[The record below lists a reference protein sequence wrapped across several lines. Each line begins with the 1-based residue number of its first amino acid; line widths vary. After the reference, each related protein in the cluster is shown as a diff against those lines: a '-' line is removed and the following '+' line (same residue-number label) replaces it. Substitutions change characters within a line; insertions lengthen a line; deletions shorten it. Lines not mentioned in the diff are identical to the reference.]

1 MMPYSPK
8 AVLDFWFAPEHEAL
22 LFEKN
27 DAFDQAIREQFE
39 ATWQAACQGLL
50 YPWRSTIY
58 GRLAEIIV
66 LDQFSRN
73 LMREDAR
80 AFAQDPMALVLS
92 QEIIKHPDFRYLT
105 PLEKAFALLPLEH
118 SESAEIHEKLAE
130 PLFNMY
136 TDEVSREFEVAH
148 KAIIDRF
155 GRYPHRNAVLGR
167 TSSQAELDFLEQPGS
182 SF

>member
-8 AVLDFWFAPEHEAL
+8 TVLDFWFAPANDDL
-22 LFEKN
+22 LFAKN
-27 DAFDQAIREQFE
+27 DDFDRAIREQFYD
-39 ATWQAACQGLL
+39 AWQAACSGLL

-73 LMREDAR
+73 LMRNDPR
-80 AFAQDPMALVLS
+80 AFAQDSMALVLA

-105 PLEKAFALLPLEH
+105 PQEKTFALLPFEH

-130 PLFNMY
+130 PLFKLY
-136 TDEVSREFEVAH
+136 TDDEGYQIERQH
-148 KAIIDRF
+148 QQIIDRF
-155 GRYPHRNAVLGR
+155 GRYPHRNQALGR
-167 TSSQAELDFLEQPGS
+167 PSTEEELAFLKEPGS

>member
-8 AVLDFWFAPEHEAL
+8 AVLDFWFDPANEAL

-27 DAFDQAIREQFE
+27 DAFDQRIRDQFE
-39 ATWQAACQGLL
+39 ETWQAAGQGLL

-73 LMREDAR
+73 LMRDDAR
-80 AFAQDPMALVLS
+80 AFAQDSMALVLS
-92 QEIIKHPDFRYLT
+92 QAIIKHSDFRYLT
-105 PLEKAFALLPLEH
+105 PIEKAFALLPLEH

-130 PLFNMY
+130 PLFRVY
-136 TDEVSREFEVAH
+136 TPDEFYQFELAH
-148 KAIIDRF
+148 KEIIDRF

-167 TSSQAELDFLEQPGS
+167 PSTQEELEFLEQPGS

>member
-8 AVLDFWFAPEHEAL
+8 AVLDFWFDPAHEAL

-27 DAFDQAIREQFE
+27 DTFDQAIRDQFE
-39 ATWQAACQGLL
+39 ETWQAACQGLL
-50 YPWRSTIY
+50 YPWRTTIY

-73 LMREDAR
+73 LQRGDAR
-80 AFAQDPMALVLS
+80 AFAQDTMALVLS

-105 PLEKAFALLPLEH
+105 PQEKAFALLPLEH
-118 SESAEIHEKLAE
+118 SESADIHEKLAE
-130 PLFNMY
+130 PLFKHY
-136 TDEVSREFEVAH
+136 TEDDTYQYELAH
-148 KAIIDRF
+148 QRIIERF
-155 GRYPHRNAVLGR
+155 GRYPHRNATLGR
-167 TSSQAELDFLEQPGS
+167 PSTQEELDFLKEDGS

>member
-1 MMPYSPK
+1 MMPHSPK
-8 AVLDFWFAPEHEAL
+8 SVLDFWFDPANEAL

-27 DAFDQAIREQFE
+27 DAFDKAIRDQFE
-39 ATWQAACQGLL
+39 DTWHAACQGLL

-73 LMREDAR
+73 LMRDDAR
-80 AFAQDPMALVLS
+80 AFAQDPMAVVLS

-105 PLEKAFALLPLEH
+105 PNEKAFALLPLEH

-130 PLFNMY
+130 PLFKIY
-136 TDEVSREFEVAH
+136 TDDYTYQYEVAH
-148 KAIIDRF
+148 KEIIDRF
-155 GRYPHRNAVLGR
+155 GRYPHRNAILGR
-167 TSSQAELDFLEQPGS
+167 PSTQEEMDFLEQPGS
-182 SF
+182 HF